1 MLAYAIKP
9 IYMKTLILL
18 ILLIP
23 AFHFENPKCEAQP
36 NEKPASIDWAKTKNW
51 TLYYIKSNKGFSFS
65 LDTLQSFKNVK
76 LEQDSMKTFLQSA
89 TDISPDRTPVWM
101 GYYVATCRLPNDS
114 IIKIEISQYG
124 RFFYT
129 EREKHYYQLADA
141 WQDSW
146 LAYLTAKWRVLE
158 GVTE

>member
-1 MLAYAIKP
+1 MLAYVIKP

-18 ILLIP
+18 VLLGP
-23 AFHFENPKCEAQP
+23 ALCFERPQREAQP
-36 NEKPASIDWAKTKNW
+36 NETFASIDWAKTKDW
-51 TLYYIKSNKGFSFS
+51 TLYYIKSNKAFSFP

-89 TDISPDRTPVWM
+89 TDIPPDRTPVWM
-101 GYYVATCRLPNDS
+101 GYYVATCKLPNDT
-114 IIKIEISQYG
+114 IIKVEISQYG

-141 WQDSW
+141 FQDSW